1 MRSAKDR
8 GEIMRI
14 TDKALI
20 CLSACACL
28 FTAVATSIA
37 QTPSPAPAQA
47 PQPKRINRAIEL
59 LEEGQPIYYTGS
71 HSGTAGT
78 FDQGKQDAQTWAD
91 YISYDMEAAPYD
103 IEGLKVYMEGLV
115 AGGPTR
121 TGHRTPAVIVNLPV
135 RGTDEAT
142 MRANAWMVEQVL
154 ATGVHGILLCHAT
167 TAGAVRALVEAVRYP
182 NRMQGVGQQGLQE
195 GHRGAHGAVTAAKIW
210 GVSPTEYEQKADTW
224 PLNPEGE
231 IILGVKIEDKYGYA
245 NREEILKVPGI
256 AFGEGGPGD
265 MSLSFGFKHGDN
277 SLNEVENTIFAAAKI
292 QHLYWLGIG
301 ESWNGGRTE
310 AGIETGIKS
319 GLMIGYDERTAA
331 IGRKITQRPLPY

>member
-1 MRSAKDR
+1 MKSMMKSA
-8 GEIMRI
+8 GF
-14 TDKALI
+14 A
-20 CLSACACL
+20 AVCACL
-28 FTAVATSIA
+28 FLATVPSTA
-37 QTPSPAPAQA
+37 QTNSPASK
-47 PQPKRINRAIEL
+47 PKRINRAIEL

-71 HSGTAGT
+71 HSGTVGT

-103 IEGLKVYMEGLV
+103 IEGLKVYMEGLA

-154 ATGVHGILLCHAT
+154 GTGVHGILLCHAT

-182 NRMQGVGQQGLQE
+182 NRMQGVGQNGLQE
-195 GHRGAHGAVTAAKIW
+195 GRRGAHGGSTAAKIW
-210 GVSPTEYEQKADTW
+210 GISTEEYVQKADVW
-224 PLNPEGE
+224 PLDPKGE
-231 IILGVKIEDKYGYA
+231 LILGVKIEDKYGYA

-265 MSLSFGFKHGDN
+265 MSLSYGFKHGDD
-277 SLNEVENTIFAAAKI
+277 SIREVEGTIFAFAKT
-292 QHLYWLGIG
+292 QHLFWLGIG
-301 ESWNGGRTE
+301 ESWNSGRSE
-310 AGIETGIKS
+310 EGIAAGIKS
-319 GLMIGYDERTAA
+319 GLMIGYDEKTAT
-331 IGRKITQRPLPY
+331 IGRKFTNRPQPY

>member
-1 MRSAKDR
+1 M
-8 GEIMRI
+8 EMRI
-14 TDKALI
+14 MKKKGNVLRFVSAFV
-20 CLSACACL
+20 CLL
-28 FTAVATSIA
+28 VAAAASMA
-37 QTPSPAPAQA
+37 QTPAPAPK
-47 PQPKRINRAIEL
+47 PKRINRAIEL
-59 LEEGQPIYYTGS
+59 LEAGQPIYYTGS

-103 IEGLKVYMEGLV
+103 IAGLKAYMEGLA

-142 MRANAWMVEQVL
+142 IRANAWMVEQVL

-182 NRMQGVGQQGLQE
+182 NRMEGVGQNGLQE
-195 GHRGAHGAVTAAKIW
+195 GRRGAHGGSTAAKIW
-210 GVSPTEYEQKADTW
+210 GIPPREYEQKADVW
-224 PLNPEGE
+224 PLNPDGE
-231 IILGVKIEDKYGYA
+231 ILLGVKIEDKYGLA
-245 NREEILKVPGI
+245 NAEEIVKVPGI

-265 MSLSFGFKHGDN
+265 MTLSLGLKYGDER
-277 SLNEVENTIFAAAKI
+277 LNPVENKIFATAKE

-301 ESWNGGRTE
+301 ESWSGGRNE
-310 AGIETGIKS
+310 AGIEVGIKN
-319 GLMIGYDERTAA
+319 GLMIGYDEKTAA
-331 IGRKITQRPLPY
+331 IGRKITNRPQPY